1 MIDPQSLIS
10 TARLL
15 LGETN
20 QGAPNQTRLRRAV
33 STAYYALFHSIL
45 RNASDAFVGA
55 NQRTKPRYETMYRGF
70 EHRLMKESS
79 ITIDKLTLGA
89 KAARAM
95 GTTHASQEIRD
106 VASAFVSLQDRR
118 HWADYAPSGKIT
130 RSEARDLVDLA
141 EFAAGQLRA
150 ADNDERRNF
159 LAYLMHG
166 SRG

>member
-15 LGETN
+15 LGESN
-20 QGAPNQTRLRRAV
+20 NGVPNQTRLRRAI

-45 RNASDAFVGA
+45 RSAEISTAVD
-55 NQRTKPRYETMYRGF
+55 KP
-70 EHRLMKESS
+70 
-79 ITIDKLTLGA
+79 TLGP
-89 KAARAM
+89 KPARAM
-95 GTTHASQEIRD
+95 GATRVSQEIRD

-130 RSEARDLVDLA
+130 RSEARDLVDLS
-141 EFAAGQLRA
+141 EFAASQLRA
-150 ADNDERRNF
+150 ADGDERRNF

-166 SRG
+166 AR